1 MLDAAAARQH
11 LVDSQLRPSRVLD
24 DRILDAMGTVPREL
38 FVPDRVRDVAYI
50 DEDLEI
56 APGRYLMEPMVF
68 ARLLQEAG
76 VGPGD
81 VVLDVGCGT
90 GYSAAVLARLAATVV
105 VLEESPELRVKAA
118 ETLSQLGADNAAFVE
133 GRHVEGDAAHG
144 PYDVIVLGGAAERPP
159 HDLQLQLAAGGR
171 LAYVHRTGAVGKA
184 TIVVR
189 EGSGEVFGIREVFDA
204 TIPVLPGFAAEP
216 GFVF

>member
-38 FVPDRVRDVAYI
+38 FVPARLRDVAYV
-50 DEDLEI
+50 DGDLEI
-56 APGRYLMEPMVF
+56 APGRYLMEPVVF

-76 VGPGD
+76 IGPDD
-81 VVLDVGCGT
+81 VVLDVGCAT
-90 GYSAAVLARLAATVV
+90 GYSAAVLSRLAATVV
-105 VLEESPELRVKAA
+105 ALEESPEFRVAA
-118 ETLSQLGADNAAFVE
+118 TETLSRLGVDNVALVE
-133 GRHVEGDAAHG
+133 GWHAEGDAAHG

-171 LAYVHRTGAVGKA
+171 PRLRPPDAGGGQGHHRRA
-184 TIVVR
+184 R
-189 EGSGEVFGIREVFDA
+189 RNGEVFGAREVFDA
-204 TIPVLPGFAAEP
+204 ATPVLPGFAAEL